1 MARFFLRFADYIE
14 RFSELTG
21 RLISWLVLAMALIIG
36 YDVAMRYLFQSG
48 SVALQELEWHLFA
61 LVFLFGAA
69 YTLKHDDHVRVDIF
83 YRSRCMGPRRRAAV
97 DLLGSLLFLIPF
109 CLLVIS
115 GSLPFV
121 ENAYAMAESSPD
133 PGGLPARWLLKAAIP
148 LGFSLLLLQGLAL
161 AIRSSAVL
169 LCPECHAVDEGDT
182 PPQQRHDEKDHL
194 L

>member
-1 MARFFLRFADYIE
+1 MASFFLRFADYIE
-14 RFSELTG
+14 RFSELSG

-36 YDVAMRYLFQSG
+36 YDVTMRYLFQSG

-61 LVFLFGAA
+61 LVFLLGAA

-83 YRSRCMGPRRRAAV
+83 YRSRFMGPRRRAAV

-109 CLLVIS
+109 CLLIIS

-121 ENAYAMAESSPD
+121 ENAFSMAESSPD

-148 LGFSLLLLQGLAL
+148 LGFSLLLIQGLAL
-161 AIRSSAVL
+161 AIRSAGVL
-169 LCPECHAVDEGDT
+169 LCPDCQADDEGSL
-182 PPQQRHDEKDHL
+182 QQLRHDEQDHL

>member
-1 MARFFLRFADYIE
+1 MARFFLRLADYIE
-14 RFSELTG
+14 RFSELSG

-36 YDVAMRYLFQSG
+36 YDVTMRYLFQSG

-61 LVFLFGAA
+61 LVFLLGGA

-83 YRSRCMGPRRRAAV
+83 YHSRFMGPRQRAV
-97 DLLGSLLFLIPF
+97 IDLLGSLLFLVPF

-115 GSLPFV
+115 ASLPFV
-121 ENAYAMAESSPD
+121 VNAYSMGESSPD

-148 LGFSLLLLQGLAL
+148 FGFSLLLIQGLAL
-161 AIRSSAVL
+161 AIRSGGVL
-169 LCPECHAVDEGDT
+169 LCPGRAATDEAAR
-182 PPQQRHDEKDHL
+182 QRQREDEQDHL